1 MTAVALQQQQEG
13 LTDTEYMGE
22 ASPAYE
28 LVTPSSIG
36 SSCAA
41 DMMEGGVDEVISLE
55 GPHDRLLGDTEEN
68 WCRAVAGGTGISVIG
83 VLFSKQLDSSKL
95 QLAIDVVQSNHPR
108 LRSELMW
115 IQGKPAFR
123 VSSKPCVKVQ
133 VLDATGSED
142 TSPLIADFE
151 HVQTTEDGNAEQ
163 PEKSKEDDRAW
174 LTLVETELNTNIW
187 PEKQHSLE
195 SMQMFVIRLHYLP
208 GNRSLV
214 TLRVHTAAC
223 DRVSAA
229 TVLTDILEALLNIS
243 KQLPLDSET
252 PHNLEADTHGGL
264 KNEMPS
270 GRPLLPSHFPF
281 HPLVFLRLRDCER
294 KK

>member
-1 MTAVALQQQQEG
+1 M
-13 LTDTEYMGE
+13 
-22 ASPAYE
+22 
-28 LVTPSSIG
+28 
-36 SSCAA
+36 
-41 DMMEGGVDEVISLE
+41 
-55 GPHDRLLGDTEEN
+55 
-68 WCRAVAGGTGISVIG
+68 
-83 VLFSKQLDSSKL
+83 
-95 QLAIDVVQSNHPR
+95 
-108 LRSELMW
+108 
-115 IQGKPAFR
+115 
-123 VSSKPCVKVQ
+123 KVQ

-142 TSPLIADFE
+142 TSPLIAS
-151 HVQTTEDGNAEQ
+151 EDGNAEQ

-174 LTLVETELNTNIW
+174 LTLVETELNTNLW

-214 TLRVHTAAC
+214 TLSVHTAAC

-243 KQLPLDSET
+243 KRLPLESET

-264 KNEMPS
+264 ENEMPS

>member
-1 MTAVALQQQQEG
+1 
-13 LTDTEYMGE
+13 MGMQ
-22 ASPAYE
+22 
-28 LVTPSSIG
+28 
-36 SSCAA
+36 C
-41 DMMEGGVDEVISLE
+41 
-55 GPHDRLLGDTEEN
+55 
-68 WCRAVAGGTGISVIG
+68 
-83 VLFSKQLDSSKL
+83 VL
-95 QLAIDVVQSNHPR
+95 QSNHPC
-108 LRSELMW
+108 LRSELIW
-115 IQGKPAFR
+115 IQGKPAFQ
-123 VSSKPCVKVQ
+123 VSSKPRVKVQ
-133 VLDATGSED
+133 VLDITGSED

-174 LTLVETELNTNIW
+174 LTLIETELNTNLW

-223 DRVSAA
+223 DCVSAT

-243 KQLPLDSET
+243 KWLPLDSET
-252 PHNLEADTHGGL
+252 PHNLESDTHGGL

-281 HPLVFLRLRDCER
+281 HPFVFLRLRDCER
-294 KK
+294 KKK